1 MTKIDSKSKT
11 ISEKCLK
18 IEEQLKEQLEI
29 ISTVNKKTNNNHK
42 TFEEV
47 KNLIKSKI
55 NRLEQLIIHK
65 ETDDVPSYA
74 DVKVAYEKVNLYLSL

>member
-1 MTKIDSKSKT
+1 MP
-11 ISEKCLK
+11 
-18 IEEQLKEQLEI
+18 Q
-29 ISTVNKKTNNNHK
+29 NKKTNNNHK

-65 ETDDVPSYA
+65 EAEDAPSYA
-74 DVKVAYEKVNLYLSL
+74 DVKVAYEKVNLNLSLDP